1 MRIFT
6 AVEFDGKIK
15 EYLKEVQGEIEKFSR
30 RGNFTDENN
39 FHLTVKF
46 IGEVSRGDLDNI
58 IEGVNAAAERSR
70 RFSLRLSRLGFF
82 PRGNR
87 TIVWAGVERSAGLLK
102 LFDNV
107 ERELL
112 KEGFPK
118 EKRGISPHITL
129 GREVDLTEKF
139 DNMKAKIPLEPLE
152 ISANKIS
159 VMESKRIDGKLVYK
173 AVFVQNLK

>member
-1 MRIFT
+1 M
-6 AVEFDGKIK
+6 
-15 EYLKEVQGEIEKFSR
+15 
-30 RGNFTDENN
+30 
-39 FHLTVKF
+39 
-46 IGEVSRGDLDNI
+46 
-58 IEGVNAAAERSR
+58 
-70 RFSLRLSRLGFF
+70 
-82 PRGNR
+82 
-87 TIVWAGVERSAGLLK
+87 
-102 LFDNV
+102 

-139 DNMKAKIPLEPLE
+139 DNIKAKIPLEPLE